1 MTTRLRWA
9 FADGLTLVGRE
20 VGHLRRAPGQLV
32 GSLIFP
38 ALLVLMF
45 GYVFGSAIAVPG
57 GGNYREY
64 LMPGLFVM
72 VTVTGVMAT
81 TMVVATDAGRGVLD
95 RFKAM
100 PVARSAVPL
109 GWTGAD
115 ILIGLFSTFTM
126 VVCGLIVG
134 WRPHNGVAAT
144 LAAFGLLTLMRYA
157 LSWAG
162 VFLGLVV
169 RDEETADRIM
179 PLVFPVTMVSNT
191 FVPTEGMPAWLRT
204 LSEWNPV
211 SALVAAC
218 RQLFGNPRPAGT
230 DLAWPLAHPIPA
242 TLLWSVVLLVIFVPL
257 AVRAYRRKSR

>member
-1 MTTRLRWA
+1 
-9 FADGLTLVGRE
+9 
-20 VGHLRRAPGQLV
+20 
-32 GSLIFP
+32 
-38 ALLVLMF
+38 
-45 GYVFGSAIAVPG
+45 
-57 GGNYREY
+57 
-64 LMPGLFVM
+64 
-72 VTVTGVMAT
+72 
-81 TMVVATDAGRGVLD
+81 VVATDAGRGVLD